1 MPCRACAAPIA
12 DADRFCPKCGEPL
25 PADPEPRAADLAVDV
40 AELSRLREEKERV
53 SGELHSLLEEGQS
66 RNLTSEERRDWSNRY
81 ARWRELTYQITR
93 IMNALSPRA
102 ADDRRS
108 SSGPHMAA
116 QLVPGQAPERRQ
128 GDDRRDPF
136 WNRVP

>member
-1 MPCRACAAPIA
+1 MPCRACAAPVT
-12 DADRFCPKCGEPL
+12 DADRFCPKCGEPF
-25 PADPEPRAADLAVDV
+25 PDEAEPRAIEIDV

-53 SGELHSLLEEGQS
+53 SGELHTLLEQKQS

-93 IMNALSPRA
+93 MMDALSPRA
-102 ADDRRS
+102 ADDRRHQ
-108 SSGPHMAA
+108 SGPHMAA
-116 QLVPGQAPERRQ
+116 QYLPTPGDERRR